1 MYLCIL
7 SYFLN
12 QFYYSYIKKFQ
23 SHSKRTDENGLIF
36 LTIIKSEN
44 ICKIYGL
51 KPLCSQS
58 VLAVRFENQ
67 SVLKW
72 TSPIINLHN
81 PIHILVLF

>member
-58 VLAVRFENQ
+58 VLAVRFMFYSLNYNR
-67 SVLKW
+67 
-72 TSPIINLHN
+72 IY
-81 PIHILVLF
+81 LFFLFL